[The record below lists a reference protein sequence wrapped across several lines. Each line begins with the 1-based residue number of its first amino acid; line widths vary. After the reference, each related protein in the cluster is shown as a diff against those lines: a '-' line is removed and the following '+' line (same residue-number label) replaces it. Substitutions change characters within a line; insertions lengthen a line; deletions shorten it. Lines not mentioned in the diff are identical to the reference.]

1 MEKAFEYLNQY
12 IEDGSIIGMGSGTTI
27 EKYIPVM
34 KDHIDRQDLSVE
46 FLSTSLKTE
55 KALQNLGLTVIHDA
69 ERVDAAID
77 GADQFTGNCLAV
89 KGGGGSLMR
98 EKQVDYF
105 AGRLILVAHER
116 KKVEDFGG
124 VEIPVEINQYLYRM
138 TGRLLEATGAATQM
152 RMAGGGLFVT
162 DNGNYIVDCTYRTV
176 DDPGELHQ
184 ELVNIPGVV
193 ETGIFDRH
201 IKEIVSFN
209 EQGFKTYD

>member
-12 IEDGSIIGMGSGTTI
+12 IEDGSIIGMGSGTTM

-34 KDHIDRQDLSVE
+34 KDHIDKNDLSVQ

-55 KALQNLGLTVIHDA
+55 KALLDLGLTVIGDA
-69 ERVDAAID
+69 ETVDTAID
-77 GADQFTGNCLAV
+77 GADQFTESCLAV

-116 KKVEDFGG
+116 KKVEGFRG
-124 VEIPVEINQYLYRM
+124 VKIPVEVNQYLYRM
-138 TGRLLEATGAATQM
+138 TGRLLEATGAVTEM
-152 RMAGGGLFVT
+152 RTAEGSLFVT
-162 DNGNYIVDCTYRTV
+162 DNGNYIIDCTYRTV
-176 DDPGELHQ
+176 DDPGGLHQ

-209 EQGFKTYD
+209 EQDFKTYK